1 MKFYIDKKLFAC
13 WVKIIKYKLT
23 SIYIDNAG
31 VIFLKNGI
39 MHNAKNAAYISKNN
53 RCRKFFLTNYM
64 VMKIILLKNLG
75 ANLLNY
81 RFLYEIL

>member
-39 MHNAKNAAYISKNN
+39 VHNAKNAAYISKNN
-53 RCRKFFLTNYM
+53 RCRKFY
-64 VMKIILLKNLG
+64 
-75 ANLLNY
+75 LNNK
-81 RFLYEIL
+81 LYGYEDNFTKKSWRKFVKLQVFI